1 MAALRQCLDG
11 CAFCVCNSAVGD
23 LWCRHLPPHLRT
35 GYHVYESGADVY
47 DCMLNQTNIGGNN
60 NKV

>member
-1 MAALRQCLDG
+1 M
-11 CAFCVCNSAVGD
+11 CNSAVGD